1 MQNAECN
8 ILHSAFCILHSSLL
22 AATLVLLGGCGQLRE
37 LPTAPIDSDLPDPA
51 ATFTRIQN
59 EIFTPTCSVFGCHDP
74 ETMQAGMTL
83 VAGRSYGMIVGRP
96 SSERPQLLRIAPGDP
111 ASSYLYLKIT
121 GAPGIDGDR
130 MPQGQLP
137 LPDAQIR
144 LIRDWIR
151 RGAPND

>member
-1 MQNAECN
+1 MQNVKHN
-8 ILHSAFCILHSSLL
+8 ILHFAFCILHSSL
-22 AATLVLLGGCGQLRE
+22 LVLLGGCGQLRE
-37 LPTAPIDSDLPDPA
+37 LPTAPLDQEPPDPA

-59 EIFTPTCSVFGCHDP
+59 EIFTPVCSSFGCHDP
-74 ETMQAGMTL
+74 GVMQAGMTL
-83 VAGRSYGMIVGRP
+83 VAGRSYDMIVGRP

-121 GAPGIDGDR
+121 GAQGIDGDR
-130 MPQGQLP
+130 MPQALSP